1 MFYKSK
7 ILLAFLSILAVTS
20 CVKENEVNNV
30 RLQSTQDE
38 ISSMFIEG
46 EAHVCLSDDI
56 VKVLEDDGE
65 VPGLLQLGLTPVERL
80 FPYAGE
86 YEERT
91 RKAGLHRWYKVRLDK
106 AVSLTKAIDTYEGTH
121 GIEHFVP
128 VRKYRQSSYFNDP
141 RLQSQWHYNN
151 LGGTGAFSAGADI
164 NIEAVWQN
172 YTTGD
177 SSVIVAVVDQ
187 GVDEEH
193 EDLAA
198 NYAGGFNFITDGGRV
213 TPDDHGTHVAGTI
226 AAINNNGVGVAGI
239 AGGDAM
245 NGIKGVKILSC
256 QIFSGNKSTGAG
268 AQAIKWA
275 ADNGAII
282 ANNSWGYTYEKMEDA
297 KRDKIGEDLKAAID
311 YFIKYAGCDNDG
323 NQLPD
328 SPMKGGVV
336 IFAAGNDAWE
346 YNPIGEYEPVISVG
360 AIAPDYSRAYY
371 SCYGDW
377 VDIAAPGGSAKVSS
391 GQVISTLASNKYG
404 EMQGTSMAC
413 PHVSGVAALI
423 ASYFGGPGFTADML
437 KEKLI
442 NGARKDVLP
451 SNAKIGPLVDALG
464 SITHGTTIAPDP
476 ISEYSLGIIGNKVSV
491 SLNVTKDKD
500 DVKPYRYIILISENP
515 AALENLS
522 HHASM
527 EGTIEDG
534 IWAKGFRTGLIQP
547 GKRIDMTLDGLD
559 FEKEYYLRLFAAD
572 YAGNVSSMT
581 EVKQFVTGAN
591 NPPVIYALEDINN
604 IVLKS
609 HDSYQC
615 TLNIY
620 DPEGQE
626 LKVYTNGSMSGASL
640 GVVSEG
646 VWRFSISGRIANA
659 GSYTGEIIAEDK
671 HGAKASIPVS
681 YRILPNSVPATVQ
694 DFGQIFSYTYGET
707 YSFNLS
713 EYFKDD
719 DKETLTYKV
728 IEGNKN
734 VAKCHMENDILQITL
749 TGYGLSSVSVTATD
763 GKGASAKADIPIM
776 VKAEENLVE
785 IYPIPTATLLN
796 VRTGET
802 KLTTIEI
809 ETMSD
814 KCIFSTTGNIGAF
827 EPAVIDM
834 TAFAPGRYRV
844 RVTIDDLVHTRV
856 ITKL

>member
-1 MFYKSK
+1 MIC
-7 ILLAFLSILAVTS
+7 ILSLLNSCEKDISRDSSADGMTSRDADCFVEGVANILFSEELASH
-20 CVKENEVNNV
+20 
-30 RLQSTQDE
+30 
-38 ISSMFIEG
+38 M
-46 EAHVCLSDDI
+46 
-56 VKVLEDDGE
+56 EDGTVSAE
-65 VPGLLQLGLTPVERL
+65 SLGLSSAERL
-80 FPYAGE
+80 FPYS
-86 YEERT
+86 ERFDARH
-91 RKAGLHRWYKVRLDK
+91 RKEGLHRWYRVSFDASEPITKVSEAL
-106 AVSLTKAIDTYEGTH
+106 EGKDGVETV
-121 GIEHFVP
+121 VP
-128 VRKYRQSSYFNDP
+128 VRRVRFDSYFNDP
-141 RLQSQWHYNN
+141 KSGSQWHYFND
-151 LGGTGAFSAGADI
+151 GTISSVFAEGADI
-164 NIEAVWQN
+164 NIETVWQD
-172 YTTGD
+172 YTVGD
-177 SSVIVAVVDQ
+177 RSVIVAVVDQ
-187 GVDEEH
+187 GVDYNH

-198 NYAGGFNFITDGGRV
+198 NYIGGYNFVTGGKV
-213 TPDDHGTHVAGTI
+213 TADDHGTHVAGTI
-226 AAINNNGVGVAGI
+226 AAVNNNGIGVSGI

-245 NGIKGVKILSC
+245 AGISGVGILSC
-256 QIFSGNKSTGAG
+256 QIFSGSKGTQHSHEALV
-268 AQAIKWA
+268 WA
-275 ADNGAII
+275 ADNGAVI
-282 ANNSWGYTYEKMEDA
+282 ANNSWGYVFENSEASKKANIDP
-297 KRDKIGEDLKAAID
+297 DLKAAID

-442 NGARKDVLP
+442 NGARKDALP

-464 SITHGTTIAPDP
+464 AITHGTTIAPDP

-515 AALENLS
+515 VALENLS
-522 HHASM
+522 HYAGM

-534 IWAKGFRTGLIQP
+534 VWAKGFRTGLIQP

-559 FEKEYYLRLFAAD
+559 FEKEYYLRIFAAD

-581 EVKQFVTGAN
+581 EVKQFVTGTN

-609 HDSYQC
+609 HESYQC

-671 HGAKASIPVS
+671 HGCKASIPVS

-694 DFGQIFSYTYGET
+694 EFGQIFSYTYGET

-719 DKETLTYKV
+719 DEEALTYKV

-749 TGYGLSSVSVTATD
+749 TGYGLSSVSITATD
-763 GKGASAKADIPIM
+763 SKGASAKADIPIM